1 MHPASEQP
9 TAVVDVS
16 GVRYARLDEYFG
28 LWSIEPTRGLALF
41 DRCAQSDLVA
51 HVMAAQ
57 PRRLKSAMETTTVAG
72 PEGQGALQ
80 LAVIRVS
87 GTLMKQTSSL
97 DSSSSTV
104 QLRRDITQAANDPTI
119 GGILLVIDSP
129 GGSVAGTADL
139 AAAVKAADAK
149 KPVHA
154 YGEDLVASAALWVA
168 SQASRF
174 TANHATALIG
184 SIGTFIGTYDVSGAA
199 AMKGMKAKV
208 YATGPLKGA
217 GFPGA
222 EITPEQDAYFQGI
235 VDQTQTHFAAAV
247 AEGRKLSPEK
257 VQELATGGV
266 FVAQNAL
273 KHQLIDGIESFDAA
287 LSQLSAAIHARSG
300 SQVGRLATGKES
312 PMSTNTAPAAAGAPA
327 EASTATSPTP
337 TSTSATS
344 SQASSTTT
352 AAAAPAG
359 DAAKKEEPKKEE
371 PNAADAVAATAKI
384 FVDTFGAAAA
394 GTYLAAGLS
403 FEAAQTK
410 HIAAMKAEN
419 DELKTKLAGQG
430 QIVNAL
436 RGEAAPVAGGP
447 DPKEGAKPAA
457 DVSKF
462 EGSLSEGMAKY
473 AAELNL
479 SSLEAPSK

>member
-1 MHPASEQP
+1 
-9 TAVVDVS
+9 
-16 GVRYARLDEYFG
+16 
-28 LWSIEPTRGLALF
+28 
-41 DRCAQSDLVA
+41 
-51 HVMAAQ
+51 
-57 PRRLKSAMETTTVAG
+57 
-72 PEGQGALQ
+72 
-80 LAVIRVS
+80 
-87 GTLMKQTSSL
+87 
-97 DSSSSTV
+97 
-104 QLRRDITQAANDPTI
+104 
-119 GGILLVIDSP
+119 
-129 GGSVAGTADL
+129 
-139 AAAVKAADAK
+139 
-149 KPVHA
+149 
-154 YGEDLVASAALWVA
+154 
-168 SQASRF
+168 
-174 TANHATALIG
+174 
-184 SIGTFIGTYDVSGAA
+184 
-199 AMKGMKAKV
+199 
-208 YATGPLKGA
+208 
-217 GFPGA
+217 
-222 EITPEQDAYFQGI
+222 
-235 VDQTQTHFAAAV
+235 
-247 AEGRKLSPEK
+247 
-257 VQELATGGV
+257 
-266 FVAQNAL
+266 
-273 KHQLIDGIESFDAA
+273 
-287 LSQLSAAIHARSG
+287 
-300 SQVGRLATGKES
+300 
-312 PMSTNTAPAAAGAPA
+312 MSTNTAPAAAGAPA
-327 EASTATSPTP
+327 EASTAASPTP